1 MSTKVNLT
9 DFRTSVKEHICKTLT
24 DIYLR
29 LNYGQLPNWEDE
41 EEVYVEA
48 DDIGLHLTTEV
59 EVSNTYD
66 DSRYKEDW
74 EITAYVVT
82 LDENLFFHCED
93 NELEWTEI
101 STDELVG
108 ILEKLDNCLERR
120 FPGL

>member
-1 MSTKVNLT
+1 MSAKTQLLE
-9 DFRTSVKEHICKTLT
+9 FRYSIKEQICKTLT
-24 DIYLR
+24 NIFVD
-29 LNYGQLPNWEDE
+29 LNDGLLPNWEDE

-48 DDIGLHLTTEV
+48 DEIGLRLTVEV

-74 EITAYVVT
+74 GISAYVVT

-108 ILEKLDNCLERR
+108 ILDKLQRVKK
-120 FPGL
+120 

>member
-1 MSTKVNLT
+1 MNNKELT
-9 DFRTSVKEHICKTLT
+9 LLGFRTHIKEQICKTLT
-24 DIYLR
+24 DIFVD
-29 LNYGQLPNWEDE
+29 LNDGQLPNWEDE
-41 EEVYVEA
+41 EEVYVDE
-48 DDIGLHLTTEV
+48 DEIGLHLTVEV

-74 EITAYVVT
+74 GISAYVVT

-108 ILEKLDNCLERR
+108 ILEKLKNLKK
-120 FPGL
+120 